1 MIPTTA
7 AAMPISIALYQSNGP
22 SILPS
27 TIGPRESAS
36 ALQNRIGGCRGP
48 NDGYR
53 DRGRIALGG
62 EPQSARGSCRRGE
75 GDPATAMYS
84 NDALANNFVSHQR
97 ERGRLSNVE
106 RISRGASPH
115 HGQAGGA
122 LTESPARYV

>member
-1 MIPTTA
+1 MSTTSATTA
-7 AAMPISIALYQSNGP
+7 AAIPIAITVYQSNGP

-84 NDALANNFVSHQR
+84 NGRRPTILSAISGNVADCRMLSGLAVALHLTTAKR
-97 ERGRLSNVE
+97 
-106 RISRGASPH
+106 
-115 HGQAGGA
+115 AG
-122 LTESPARYV
+122 L